1 MGEAMPAVEYNP
13 KYHLTESEVSTIV
26 EGEGLDASKIPRLPW
41 VGSKTGD
48 RVLRR
53 LDLGPAYH
61 EAPETPKGLTLDR
74 YFTKEGENPFDTV
87 GPYGHREITI
97 HSEERT
103 DKMNVYVPESWTDS
117 AASVVGSKYLLKPD
131 DDEWKEKIPAGSKF
145 YADREDWQKAMP
157 AGIESSPIQLF
168 SRVSNFFAE
177 WGERLG
183 YFSTP
188 EQARIFEEE
197 LNFLQINQMASFN
210 SPVYFNA
217 GIHSTY
223 GIEGSNKTNF
233 YVDPETGEVA
243 QNKGGEWVRPQL
255 HACFI
260 STPGD
265 DLEEILEHYWTEGK
279 VFERGSG
286 IGGNVELR
294 ERGAPLSGG
303 GISSGALS
311 FYKQFDRSA
320 GIIKSA
326 GKTRRAARMT
336 TIDEQHPDVMD
347 FVRFKRGED
356 KKALIL
362 SQNGYGGLM
371 DDESWTT
378 VAGQSTNYSIR
389 VSRDTF
395 DKAENGGMVQLV
407 SVKTGEVVSE
417 ISAERMLQE
426 IAFGAWR
433 IGDPGIQYKDRIL
446 EGNTCPNTGTIDS
459 SNPCSEYM
467 WFNDTSCNLAALN
480 LLRFSDEQGNLDIDR
495 MKAAARVIY
504 FAQDIAN
511 QVASYPTEMVASL
524 SPQFGTTGLGY
535 SNLGALIMRK
545 GLSYD
550 SDEARAFTGAVTAV
564 VGGQAA
570 KTSTELAE
578 GMGTFLHYE
587 VNKKPFLKVM
597 GNHQAALDDIQWDLI
612 TDKGLKDA
620 AYTLWAE
627 TINRGEAHGFR
638 NAQHTVLAPTGTT
651 AFLMGC
657 DTTGIEPATG
667 LTITKN
673 LAGGG
678 SLELT
683 INEVPNALKNLGYEP
698 EQIEQIQGHIAKKK
712 TAVGAPHLS
721 PDHYDIFDTAFTP
734 RNIGRTLS
742 LDAHVRMV
750 AAAQPFISGAISK
763 TMNAP
768 EETTVREIYDAF
780 ALGSKLGIK
789 AMTFFRDGGKPISVL
804 GYDEQKEADPS
815 FLKRGEKR
823 QTPIKANPQNGG
835 SYPTHFRI
843 GDSPKI
849 HVNVKEYEDG
859 TPAEIFI
866 NALYEKKSA
875 MHLLLAEKGV
885 SISRQLQYGRPLEK
899 IVGDLTREAF
909 EPSGFVEHPEIKE
922 AKSISAVIGRWLGL
936 HYLGKLEYANLPDD
950 ADMGE
955 VIRGLRGF
963 HNGAFETNALA
974 KVDQWDVD
982 EVLKNPKLGG
992 FEEEEDQV
1000 MRLLEEN
1007 EENGKSQKKGKNSN
1021 GKMCSCGTMM
1031 LQTAPSC
1038 YECPNPDCKHS
1049 EGSCGG

>member
-362 SQNGYGGLM
+362 SQNG
-371 DDESWTT
+371 
-378 VAGQSTNYSIR
+378 
-389 VSRDTF
+389 
-395 DKAENGGMVQLV
+395 
-407 SVKTGEVVSE
+407 
-417 ISAERMLQE
+417 
-426 IAFGAWR
+426 
-433 IGDPGIQYKDRIL
+433 
-446 EGNTCPNTGTIDS
+446 
-459 SNPCSEYM
+459 
-467 WFNDTSCNLAALN
+467 
-480 LLRFSDEQGNLDIDR
+480 
-495 MKAAARVIY
+495 
-504 FAQDIAN
+504 
-511 QVASYPTEMVASL
+511 
-524 SPQFGTTGLGY
+524 
-535 SNLGALIMRK
+535 
-545 GLSYD
+545 
-550 SDEARAFTGAVTAV
+550 
-564 VGGQAA
+564 
-570 KTSTELAE
+570 
-578 GMGTFLHYE
+578 
-587 VNKKPFLKVM
+587 
-597 GNHQAALDDIQWDLI
+597 
-612 TDKGLKDA
+612 
-620 AYTLWAE
+620 
-627 TINRGEAHGFR
+627 
-638 NAQHTVLAPTGTT
+638 
-651 AFLMGC
+651 
-657 DTTGIEPATG
+657 
-667 LTITKN
+667 
-673 LAGGG
+673 
-678 SLELT
+678 
-683 INEVPNALKNLGYEP
+683 
-698 EQIEQIQGHIAKKK
+698 
-712 TAVGAPHLS
+712 
-721 PDHYDIFDTAFTP
+721 
-734 RNIGRTLS
+734 
-742 LDAHVRMV
+742 
-750 AAAQPFISGAISK
+750 
-763 TMNAP
+763 
-768 EETTVREIYDAF
+768 
-780 ALGSKLGIK
+780 
-789 AMTFFRDGGKPISVL
+789 
-804 GYDEQKEADPS
+804 
-815 FLKRGEKR
+815 
-823 QTPIKANPQNGG
+823 
-835 SYPTHFRI
+835 
-843 GDSPKI
+843 
-849 HVNVKEYEDG
+849 
-859 TPAEIFI
+859 
-866 NALYEKKSA
+866 
-875 MHLLLAEKGV
+875 
-885 SISRQLQYGRPLEK
+885 
-899 IVGDLTREAF
+899 
-909 EPSGFVEHPEIKE
+909 
-922 AKSISAVIGRWLGL
+922 
-936 HYLGKLEYANLPDD
+936 
-950 ADMGE
+950 
-955 VIRGLRGF
+955 
-963 HNGAFETNALA
+963 
-974 KVDQWDVD
+974 
-982 EVLKNPKLGG
+982 
-992 FEEEEDQV
+992 
-1000 MRLLEEN
+1000 
-1007 EENGKSQKKGKNSN
+1007 
-1021 GKMCSCGTMM
+1021 
-1031 LQTAPSC
+1031 
-1038 YECPNPDCKHS
+1038 
-1049 EGSCGG
+1049 